1 MKIKIRKARLSDL
14 QAVTDIYNQVILSS
28 TATFDTE
35 PKTIEERRKWF
46 TSRGR
51 RFPVLVGEIDG
62 EVVGWGALSPIS
74 ERGAYFKT
82 AEVSVYVKEGFRH
95 KGVGKSIL
103 KELIEFARKADFH
116 TLIAQVVRGNEVSIH
131 LLESFGFK
139 KVGTLKE
146 VGYKFEKYL
155 DVEVLQLI
163 FD

>member
-1 MKIKIRKARLSDL
+1 MSDVKAI
-14 QAVTDIYNQVILSS
+14 TDIYNQVILNS
-28 TATFDTE
+28 TTTFDTE
-35 PKTIEERRKWF
+35 PKTMDDSRRWL

-62 EVVGWGALSPIS
+62 ETVGWGALSPIS

-82 AEVSVYVKEGFRH
+82 AEVSVYVKECFRN

-103 KELIEFARKADFH
+103 KGLMEFARKTGFH
-116 TLIAQVVRGNEVSIH
+116 TLIAQVVRGNEASMH
-131 LLESFGFK
+131 LLKSFGFQ

-163 FD
+163 LD